1 MVSQKYRGSCIGAA
15 LTKWLTKN
23 TIINQKMALKKKME
37 DGALEMLFGK
47 RSRTEIIIIKE
58 ELQVFRR
65 RESALEMKTGA
76 LILNQSSLVEWS
88 FGKQRK
94 GKKNRR

>member
-1 MVSQKYRGSCIGAA
+1 MK
-15 LTKWLTKN
+15 
-23 TIINQKMALKKKME
+23 

-47 RSRTEIIIIKE
+47 CSRAEIIIKE

-94 GKKNRR
+94 GKENRR